1 MQTVRSLLF
10 TYAVLFAGSPS
21 LKAEVKTYDF
31 EDPKGVNNVSFLLDA
46 PLESISGNAK
56 GVSGIVTF
64 DSTNPNAVSGTI
76 TIETASLTATN
87 NKLQEHMLGKGWLDA
102 ASHPAITFVAKSISK
117 IEELKDGFK
126 AQLTGDFTLKGVAQ
140 ELTVPVTFTYLPDML
155 GKRSNGAMQGDLL
168 VLRSTFTI
176 KRSDYGI
183 KPGQNLDKVAEE
195 IELRLAIAG
204 AAPDA

>member
-1 MQTVRSLLF
+1 MQTVKSLLF
-10 TYAVLFAGSPS
+10 TYAVLCAGSPS
-21 LKAEVKTYDF
+21 LQAEVKTYDF

-64 DSTNPNAVSGTI
+64 DSANPNAVSGTI

-126 AQLTGDFTLKGVAQ
+126 AQLTGDFTLKSVAK

-183 KPGQNLDKVAEE
+183 KPGQNLDKVADE

>member
-1 MQTVRSLLF
+1 MQIVKSLFF
-10 TYAVLFAGSPS
+10 TYALLCAGSPS
-21 LKAEVKTYDF
+21 LQAEVKTYDF

-46 PLESISGNAK
+46 PLESISGNAR

-64 DSTNPNAVSGTI
+64 DSTNPYAVSGNI
-76 TIETASLTATN
+76 TIDTASLTATN

-102 ASHPAITFVAKSISK
+102 NSHPAITFVAKSITK

-126 AQLTGDFTLKGVAQ
+126 AQLTGDFTLKGVTK

-155 GKRSNGAMQGDLL
+155 GKRSNGAMEGDLL

-183 KPGQNLDKVAEE
+183 KPGQNLDKVADE

>member
-1 MQTVRSLLF
+1 MQTVRYLLF

-64 DSTNPNAVSGTI
+64 DSTNPNVVSGTI
-76 TIETASLTATN
+76 TIETASLSATN

-102 ASHPAITFVAKSISK
+102 ASHPTITFVAKSVSK
-117 IEELKDGFK
+117 VEELKDGFK
-126 AQLTGDFTLKGVAQ
+126 AQLTGDFTLKGVAK

-155 GKRSNGAMQGDLL
+155 GKRSNGAMEGDLL

-183 KPGQNLDKVAEE
+183 KPGQNLDKVADEV
-195 IELRLAIAG
+195 ELRLAIAG

>member
-1 MQTVRSLLF
+1 MQIVKSLLF
-10 TYAVLFAGSPS
+10 IYAILCAGSPL

-31 EDPKGVNNVSFLLDA
+31 EDPKGINNVSFLLDA

-64 DSTNPNAVSGTI
+64 DSANPKAVSGSI
-76 TIETASLTATN
+76 TVETASLTATN

-102 ASHPAITFVAKSISK
+102 ARYPTITFVAKSISK
-117 IEELKDGFK
+117 IEEQKGGFK
-126 AQLTGDFTLKGVAQ
+126 AQLTGEFTLKGVTK
-140 ELTVPVTFTYLPDML
+140 ELNVPVTFTYLTGML
-155 GKRSNGAMQGDLL
+155 GRSSNGAMEGDLL

-176 KRSDYGI
+176 NRSEYGI
-183 KPGQNLDKVAEE
+183 KPGQSSDKVAEE
-195 IELRLAIAG
+195 IELRLSIAG

>member
-1 MQTVRSLLF
+1 MQIVKSLLF
-10 TYAVLFAGSPS
+10 IYAILCAGPPS
-21 LKAEVKTYDF
+21 LQAEVKTYDF

-46 PLESISGNAK
+46 PLESISGNAR

-64 DSTNPNAVSGTI
+64 DSTNPKAVSGTI

-87 NKLQEHMLGKGWLDA
+87 NKLQAHMLGKGWLDA
-102 ASHPAITFVAKSISK
+102 ASHPEITFVARSVSK
-117 IEELKDGFK
+117 VEKLKDGFK
-126 AQLTGDFTLKGVAQ
+126 AKLTGDFTLKGVTK
-140 ELTVPVTFTYLPDML
+140 ELVVPVTFTYLPGML
-155 GKRSNGAMQGDLL
+155 GKRSNGAMEGDLL

-176 KRSDYGI
+176 NRSVYGI

>member
-1 MQTVRSLLF
+1 MQIVKSLLF
-10 TYAVLFAGSPS
+10 TYAVLCAGSPS
-21 LKAEVKTYDF
+21 LQAEVKTYDF

-56 GVSGIVTF
+56 GVSGIVTY

-102 ASHPAITFVAKSISK
+102 ASHPEITFVAKSISK
-117 IEELKDGFK
+117 IEELKEGFK

>member
-1 MQTVRSLLF
+1 MHIVKTILF
-10 TYAVLFAGSPS
+10 SYAMLCAGSP
-21 LKAEVKTYDF
+21 LLQAQVKTYDF
-31 EDPKGVNNVSFLLDA
+31 EDPKGINNVSFLLDA

-64 DSTNPNAVSGTI
+64 DSANPKAVSGTI
-76 TIETASLTATN
+76 TIETASLTSTN
-87 NKLQEHMLGKGWLDA
+87 NKLREHMLGKGWLDA
-102 ASHPAITFVAKSISK
+102 SSHPTITFVAKSVSMV
-117 IEELKDGFK
+117 EELKDGFK
-126 AQLTGDFTLKGVAQ
+126 AQLTGDFTLKGVTK

-155 GKRSNGAMQGDLL
+155 GKRSNGSTEGDLL

>member
-1 MQTVRSLLF
+1 MQTVKFLF
-10 TYAVLFAGSPS
+10 LTFVILFARSSS
-21 LKAEVKTYDF
+21 LQAEVKTYDF

-64 DSTNPNAVSGTI
+64 DPTNPNAVSGNI

-117 IEELKDGFK
+117 IEELKDGFN
-126 AQLTGDFTLKGVAQ
+126 AQLTGDFTLKGVAK

-155 GKRSNGAMQGDLL
+155 GKRSNGAMEGDLL

-183 KPGQNLDKVAEE
+183 KPGQNLDKVADE

>member
-1 MQTVRSLLF
+1 MQAVKFLFLTFAILCARS
-10 TYAVLFAGSPS
+10 SS
-21 LKAEVKTYDF
+21 LQAEVKTYDF

-64 DSTNPNAVSGTI
+64 DPTNPNAVSGNI

-117 IEELKDGFK
+117 IEELKDGFN
-126 AQLTGDFTLKGVAQ
+126 AQLTGDFTLKGVAK

-155 GKRSNGAMQGDLL
+155 GKRSNGAMEGDLL

-183 KPGQNLDKVAEE
+183 KPGQNLDKVADE

>member
-1 MQTVRSLLF
+1 MQIVKSLLF
-10 TYAVLFAGSPS
+10 TYAILCAGSP
-21 LKAEVKTYDF
+21 LLQAEVKTYDF

-126 AQLTGDFTLKGVAQ
+126 AQLIGDFTLKGVGQ

-168 VLRSTFTI
+168 VLRSTFII

>member
-1 MQTVRSLLF
+1 MQTVKSLLF
-10 TYAVLFAGSPS
+10 TYAVLCAGLSS
-21 LKAEVKTYDF
+21 LQAEVKTYDF

-56 GVSGIVTF
+56 GVSGSVTF
-64 DSTNPNAVSGTI
+64 DSENPNAVSGTI

-102 ASHPAITFVAKSISK
+102 ASHPTITFVAKSISK
-117 IEELKDGFK
+117 VQELKDGFK
-126 AQLTGDFTLKGVAQ
+126 AHLTGDFTLKGVAK

-155 GKRSNGAMQGDLL
+155 GKRSNGAMEGDLL

-176 KRSDYGI
+176 KRSDFGI

-204 AAPDA
+204 AAPDV

>member
-1 MQTVRSLLF
+1 MQIVKSLLF
-10 TYAVLFAGSPS
+10 TYAVLCAGSPS
-21 LKAEVKTYDF
+21 LQAEVKTYDF

-56 GVSGIVTF
+56 GVSGIVTY

-87 NKLQEHMLGKGWLDA
+87 NKLQEHMLGRGWLDA

>member
-1 MQTVRSLLF
+1 MQTVKSLLL
-10 TYAVLFAGSPS
+10 TYAILCAGSLS
-21 LKAEVKTYDF
+21 LQAEVKTYDF

-64 DSTNPNAVSGTI
+64 DSENPNAVSGTI
-76 TIETASLTATN
+76 KIETASLTATN

-126 AQLTGDFTLKGVAQ
+126 AQLTGDFTLKGVSK

-155 GKRSNGAMQGDLL
+155 GKRSNGAMEGDLL

>member
-1 MQTVRSLLF
+1 MQIVKSLLF
-10 TYAVLFAGSPS
+10 TYAILCAGSP
-21 LKAEVKTYDF
+21 LLQAEVKTYDF

-64 DSTNPNAVSGTI
+64 DSANPKAVSGTI

-87 NKLQEHMLGKGWLDA
+87 NKLQEHMLGRGWLDA
-102 ASHPAITFVAKSISK
+102 SSNPTITFVAKSVSK
-117 IEELKDGFK
+117 VEELKDGFK
-126 AQLTGDFTLKGVAQ
+126 AQLTGDFTLKGVTK
-140 ELTVPVTFTYLPDML
+140 ELTVPVAFTYLPGML
-155 GKRSNGAMQGDLL
+155 GKRSNGAMEGDLL

-176 KRSDYGI
+176 NRSVYGI
-183 KPGQNLDKVAEE
+183 KPGQNSDKVAEE

>member
-1 MQTVRSLLF
+1 MQIVKTILFSYTMLCAALPLLQ
-10 TYAVLFAGSPS
+10 
-21 LKAEVKTYDF
+21 AEVKTYDF
-31 EDPKGVNNVSFLLDA
+31 EDPKGINNVSFLLDA

-64 DSTNPNAVSGTI
+64 DSANPKAVSGTI
-76 TIETASLTATN
+76 TIETASLTSTN

-102 ASHPAITFVAKSISK
+102 SSHPTITFVAKSVSMV
-117 IEELKDGFK
+117 EELKDGFK
-126 AQLTGDFTLKGVAQ
+126 AQLTGDFTLKGVTK

-155 GKRSNGAMQGDLL
+155 GKRSNGSTEGDLL

>member
-1 MQTVRSLLF
+1 MQIVKSLLF
-10 TYAVLFAGSPS
+10 TYAILCAGSP
-21 LKAEVKTYDF
+21 LLQAEVKTYDF
-31 EDPKGVNNVSFLLDA
+31 EDPKWVNNVSFLLDA

>member
-1 MQTVRSLLF
+1 MQTVKTILF
-10 TYAVLFAGSPS
+10 SCAILCAGSP
-21 LKAEVKTYDF
+21 LLQAEVKTYDF
-31 EDPKGVNNVSFLLDA
+31 EDPKGINNVSFLLDA

-56 GVSGIVTF
+56 GVSGSVTF
-64 DSTNPNAVSGTI
+64 DSANPEAVSGTI
-76 TIETASLTATN
+76 TIETASLTSTN

-102 ASHPAITFVAKSISK
+102 SSHPKITFVAKSVS
-117 IEELKDGFK
+117 EVEGLKEGFK
-126 AQLTGDFTLKGVAQ
+126 AQLTGDFTLKGITK

-155 GKRSNGAMQGDLL
+155 GKRSNGAIEGDLL

-176 KRSDYGI
+176 NRSDYGI

>member
-1 MQTVRSLLF
+1 MHIVKTILF
-10 TYAVLFAGSPS
+10 SYAMLCAGSP
-21 LKAEVKTYDF
+21 LLQAQVKTYDF
-31 EDPKGVNNVSFLLDA
+31 EDPKGINNVSFLLDA

-64 DSTNPNAVSGTI
+64 DSANPKAVSGTI
-76 TIETASLTATN
+76 TIETASLTSTN

-102 ASHPAITFVAKSISK
+102 SSHPTITFVAKSVSMV
-117 IEELKDGFK
+117 EELKDGFK
-126 AQLTGDFTLKGVAQ
+126 AQLTGDFTLKGVTK

-155 GKRSNGAMQGDLL
+155 GKRSNGSTEGDLL

>member
-1 MQTVRSLLF
+1 MQTVKTILF
-10 TYAVLFAGSPS
+10 SCAMLCAGST
-21 LKAEVKTYDF
+21 LLQAEVKTYDF
-31 EDPKGVNNVSFLLDA
+31 EDPKGINNVSFLLDA

-56 GVSGIVTF
+56 GVSGIVTY
-64 DSTNPNAVSGTI
+64 DSANPNAVSGTI
-76 TIETASLTATN
+76 TIETGSLTATN

-102 ASHPAITFVAKSISK
+102 ASHPSITFVAKSISK
-117 IEELKDGFK
+117 IEKLKDGFK
-126 AQLTGDFTLKGVAQ
+126 AQLTGDFTLKGVAR

-155 GKRSNGAMQGDLL
+155 GKRSNGAMEGDLL

-176 KRSDYGI
+176 NRSDYGI
-183 KPGQNLDKVAEE
+183 KPDQNLDKVAEE

>member
-1 MQTVRSLLF
+1 MQPVKTILYIYAILCVASFSLQ
-10 TYAVLFAGSPS
+10 
-21 LKAEVKTYDF
+21 AEVKTYDF
-31 EDPKGVNNVSFLLDA
+31 EDPKGINNVSFLLDA

-64 DSTNPNAVSGTI
+64 DSANPKAVSGTI
-76 TIETASLTATN
+76 TIETASLTSTN

-102 ASHPAITFVAKSISK
+102 SSHPTITFEAKLVSK
-117 IEELKDGFK
+117 VEVLTDGFK
-126 AQLTGDFTLKGVAQ
+126 AQLTGDFTLKGITK

-155 GKRSNGAMQGDLL
+155 GKRSNGAMEGDLL

-176 KRSDYGI
+176 NRSDYGI
-183 KPGQNLDKVAEE
+183 KPGQNLDKVADQ

>member
-1 MQTVRSLLF
+1 MQTVKSLLF
-10 TYAVLFAGSPS
+10 TYAILCAGSP
-21 LKAEVKTYDF
+21 LLQAEVKTYDF

-64 DSTNPNAVSGTI
+64 DSENPNAVSGTI

-117 IEELKDGFK
+117 VEELKDGFK
-126 AQLTGDFTLKGVAQ
+126 AQLAGDFTLKGVAK

-155 GKRSNGAMQGDLL
+155 GKRSNGAMEGDLL

-183 KPGQNLDKVAEE
+183 RPGQNLDKVADE

>member
-1 MQTVRSLLF
+1 MQTVKTILHIYAILCVASFSLQ
-10 TYAVLFAGSPS
+10 
-21 LKAEVKTYDF
+21 AEVKTYDF
-31 EDPKGVNNVSFLLDA
+31 EDPKGINNVSFLLDA

-64 DSTNPNAVSGTI
+64 DSANPKAVSGTI
-76 TIETASLTATN
+76 TIETASLTSTN

-102 ASHPAITFVAKSISK
+102 SSHPTITFAAKSVSK
-117 IEELKDGFK
+117 VEGLKDGFK
-126 AQLTGDFTLKGVAQ
+126 AQLTGDFTLKGITK
-140 ELTVPVTFTYLPDML
+140 ELTVPVKFTYLPDTL
-155 GKRSNGAMQGDLL
+155 GKRSNGAMEGDLL

-176 KRSDYGI
+176 NRSDYGI
-183 KPGQNLDKVAEE
+183 KPGQNLDKVADQ

>member
-1 MQTVRSLLF
+1 MQTVKTIHYISAILCVASFSLQ
-10 TYAVLFAGSPS
+10 
-21 LKAEVKTYDF
+21 AEVKTYDF
-31 EDPKGVNNVSFLLDA
+31 EDPKGINNVSFLLDA

-64 DSTNPNAVSGTI
+64 DSANPKAVSGTI
-76 TIETASLTATN
+76 TIETASLTSTN

-102 ASHPAITFVAKSISK
+102 SSHPTITFAAKSVSK
-117 IEELKDGFK
+117 VEGLKDGFK
-126 AQLTGDFTLKGVAQ
+126 AQLTGDFTLKGITK
-140 ELTVPVTFTYLPDML
+140 ELTVPVKFTYLPDTL
-155 GKRSNGAMQGDLL
+155 GKRSNGAMEGDLL

-176 KRSDYGI
+176 NRSDYGI
-183 KPGQNLDKVAEE
+183 KPGQNLEKVAEE